1 MQTLAMTTNLA
12 IYLADGEMTVCVNER
27 TGTSSGTSS
36 TSVSILDR
44 LGAPTAPEL
53 GHYNQSIYLDTWNY
67 VA

>member
-1 MQTLAMTTNLA
+1 MIDNVPFTSDDLDPN
-12 IYLADGEMTVCVNER
+12 GEVAVSVNER

-44 LGAPTAPEL
+44 LRAPAASEMAW
-53 GHYNQSIYLDTWNY
+53 HY